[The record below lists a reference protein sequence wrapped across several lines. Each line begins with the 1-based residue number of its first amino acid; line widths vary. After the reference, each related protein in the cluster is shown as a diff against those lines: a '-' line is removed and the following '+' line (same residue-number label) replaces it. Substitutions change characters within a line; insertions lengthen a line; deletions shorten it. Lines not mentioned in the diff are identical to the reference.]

1 MNKKTTLHFFSGKM
15 AAGKSTLAKQL
26 AKEENAI
33 LLIEDEWL
41 KELYPEEIQTIP
53 DYLKYSARLKIVI
66 KKLVMSLLT
75 DGVSV
80 VMDFPANTKGQREW
94 FREIFEQLDVPHT
107 LHFVDK
113 SDEVCKKQLRQ
124 RSKNLPESSAFTSE
138 KEFDMITKYFQ
149 TPLDDENFNMQ
160 RYEEDVSSKE
170 IN

>member
-1 MNKKTTLHFFSGKM
+1 MNTETTLHFFSGKM

-26 AKEENAI
+26 AKETNAI
-33 LLIEDEWL
+33 LLCEDEWL
-41 KELYPEEIQTIP
+41 KELYPSEIHTIP

-66 KKLVMSLLT
+66 KKLVMSLLI

-94 FREIFEQLDVPHT
+94 FREIFEQLNIAHT

-124 RSKNLPESSAFTSE
+124 RSENLPEGSVFTSE

-149 TPLDDENFNMQ
+149 SPLDDENFKVQ
-160 RYEEDVSSKE
+160 RYVENV
-170 IN
+170 N

>member
-1 MNKKTTLHFFSGKM
+1 MNTETTLHFFSGKM

-33 LLIEDEWL
+33 LLCEDEWL
-41 KELYPEEIQTIP
+41 KELYPQEIHTIP

-66 KKLVMSLLT
+66 KKLVMSLLI

-94 FREIFEQLDVPHT
+94 FREIFEKLNVDHT

-124 RSKNLPESSAFTSE
+124 RSQNLPEGSAFTSE
-138 KEFDMITKYFQ
+138 KEFDMISKYFQ
-149 TPLDDENFNMQ
+149 SPIEDENFNVQ
-160 RYEEDVSSKE
+160 RYEENRNSME
-170 IN
+170 IS